1 MTKGRKT
8 GGTPSTGR
16 TGSLTI
22 RIQPELKEA
31 LAEIAKRQ
39 GRTLSEVCVLALRD
53 FAIEEEAKE
62 NLYTARED

>member
-8 GGTPSTGR
+8 GGTPSTGA
-16 TGSLTI
+16 TASLTI
-22 RIQPELKEA
+22 RIQPELKQA

-53 FAIEEEAKE
+53 FAIEEEARKS
-62 NLYTARED
+62 

>member
-16 TGSLTI
+16 TASLTI

-31 LAEIAKRQ
+31 LAELAERQ

-53 FAIEEEAKE
+53 YVIEEEA
-62 NLYTARED
+62 REAAKK

>member
-1 MTKGRKT
+1 MTRGYKT

-31 LAEIAKRQ
+31 LAELAKRQ
-39 GRTLSEVCVLALRD
+39 GRTLSEECVLALRD
-53 FAIEEEAKE
+53 HVIEEA
-62 NLYTARED
+62 AREASTK

>member
-1 MTKGRKT
+1 MTKGYKT

-31 LAEIAKRQ
+31 LAELAKRQ

-53 FAIEEEAKE
+53 LVIEEA
-62 NLYTARED
+62 AREASAK

>member
-1 MTKGRKT
+1 MTKGYKT

-31 LAEIAKRQ
+31 LAELAERQ

-53 FAIEEEAKE
+53 YVIEEEA
-62 NLYTARED
+62 REATKK